1 MGFLNFK
8 KINSLNPSEVIA
20 KESRSLNGITNEL
33 KSNANK
39 IVKDMIGS
47 GSSLSSIQN
56 KAGGMAENA
65 LNQLRADSKGI
76 FGADIQRIE
85 KSALEAKRNVEKK
98 IVDVNAKISNVR
110 KADSTITTL
119 EYPPDKRKYHMRFG
133 ISKYTRPTAFD
144 TNEGRAFTPTSTIV
158 LPVPSALIDTI
169 GLRLSPSELGGLIGS
184 GMESISDA
192 VNTVKSGGFGA
203 LKGKALGMSNDQA
216 LRAAGSAG
224 YAAGY
229 SVLRA
234 GTSLTGQT
242 EMIDTVG
249 QLVGAIPNPHMTVF
263 FQGVDLRTH
272 QFTWKFA
279 PRNVKESQLIQ
290 NIINEFKKIS
300 LPNKAFGDAF
310 VMGYPHIVLPSL
322 EPNGNQLYP
331 FKRCMIES
339 VSTNFAPNGPSFFKD
354 GYPSMVEFSI
364 TLKELEIFMSED
376 FGGESGDEGDNVM
389 KDAVTDPNSSL
400 EAGISSPGGFGGF
413 GKG

>member
-1 MGFLNFK
+1 MAFLNFK

-65 LNQLRADSKGI
+65 LNQLRADSKSI
-76 FGADIQRIE
+76 FGADPQRIE
-85 KSALEAKRNVEKK
+85 KSALESKRMFDGKLINVKTK
-98 IVDVNAKISNVR
+98 IENQIRGDSKIESL
-110 KADSTITTL
+110 TF
-119 EYPPDKRKYHMRFG
+119 PPDLRKYYMRFG
-133 ISKYTRPTAFD
+133 VSKYTRPSAFD
-144 TNEGRAFTPTSTIV
+144 TNKGKAFTPTSTIN
-158 LPVPSALIDTI
+158 LPIPTNLVDTI

-192 VNTVKSGGFGA
+192 VNTVKGGGFGA
-203 LKGKALGMSNDQA
+203 LKDKALGMSNEQA
-216 LRAAGSAG
+216 LRTAGSAG

-234 GTSLTGQT
+234 GTAIAGQT
-242 EMIDTVG
+242 EMVDTVG

-272 QFTWKFA
+272 QFTWRFA
-279 PRNVKESQLIQ
+279 PRNIKESETIR

-322 EPNGNQLYP
+322 EPDMAGNLYP

-339 VSTNFAPNGPSFFKD
+339 VSTNFAPNGPSFFKS
-354 GYPSMVEFSI
+354 GYPTSMEFSI

-376 FGGESGDEGDNVM
+376 FGGKSGGADDNPA
-389 KDAVTDPNSSL
+389 KDATQDTGSVNETITGSTLNVNM
-400 EAGISSPGGFGGF
+400 GQR
-413 GKG
+413 